1 MNDLKQPRT
10 KPLADQGGPPTGN
23 GLPALIPAAPVP
35 SLRRRRWPWAVG
47 ALLAVGAVLG
57 LIWQPWVTQPLTVS
71 VEVAALA
78 PATRLLAVN
87 GRIAARHS
95 VDVRAQA
102 SGVLEAL
109 SVAEGDTVAEGAELA
124 RIDTATPSAVL
135 RQAVAGRDA
144 ALVAQGQARDA
155 FSRAEALGD
164 LVSRTALDAAARAL
178 QTAGQE
184 VARQQALVDQAQ
196 VTLDRYTLRAPIS
209 GSVLVLNVELGQN
222 IDPSTV
228 LMTLADL
235 GELIVETD
243 VDEAYATQIRTGQP
257 AVMRLTGEGATRP
270 GQVDFVSQRVDAST
284 GGLALRL
291 GFDAPVS
298 APIGLTVTTNIIV
311 EQRDAALTVP
321 RAALVEGSDVFLMIG
336 GLAQRRAVQVIDWP
350 AARLIVTGGLVPG
363 DVVIVDATGLTE
375 GQPVQVETP

>member
-10 KPLADQGGPPTGN
+10 KPLAYQDGPPTGN
-23 GLPALIPAAPVP
+23 GLPALIPPAPVP
-35 SLRRRRWPWAVG
+35 SPRRRRWPWAVG

-124 RIDTATPSAVL
+124 RIDAATPRAVL
-135 RQAVAGRDA
+135 RQAVAGHDA

-209 GSVLVLNVELGQN
+209 GSVLVLNVEVGQN

-257 AVMRLTGEGATRP
+257 AVMQLTGEGASRP

-291 GFDAPVS
+291 GFEAPVS

-311 EQRDAALTVP
+311 ERRDAALTVP
-321 RAALVEGSDVFLMIG
+321 RAALVEGNAVFLMIG

-350 AARLIVTGGLVPG
+350 AARLIVTAGLVPG
-363 DVVIVDATGLTE
+363 DVVIVDATGLSE